1 MTRPPA
7 TLTSHTVLPIGGTRA
22 VLEASVAAETGAT
35 ALATVLETSGSTYV
49 RAGALALFDEHGG
62 QTGWLSGG
70 CLEPEIAQRA
80 QQAMQARRVKWM
92 EIDTRSDEDLLSG
105 SAVGCRGRLR
115 LALVPLGALPS
126 WPAMVTAW
134 RDGAGTLEM
143 HVHADGRIQARIGS
157 LAGTWQLDAATPP
170 WTDTSSRWPLSIA
183 PMPSILVL
191 GAGPETPVLLPMLRA
206 LGAHVTLVERR
217 PRWRMHAAFADVA
230 LDQTPTQALAA
241 CTRRHDAALVMHH
254 HFELDREALA
264 ALAQAPIGFVGLLG
278 PVRRRDDL
286 FRVLTAAAR
295 EALLP
300 RLHSPI
306 GLHLGGSGPEAIALS
321 ITAQLQRHLHGVP
334 A

>member
-1 MTRPPA
+1 MTRAPA
-7 TLTSHTVLPIGGTRA
+7 TLTTHAVLPIGGTRA
-22 VLEASVAAETGAT
+22 VLEASVAADGDA
-35 ALATVLETSGSTYV
+35 ALAVVLETSGSTYV
-49 RAGALALFDEHGG
+49 RAGALALFDTRGG

-80 QQAMQARRVKWM
+80 LAALHARCVHWM
-92 EIDTRSDEDLLSG
+92 EIDTHADEDLLSG

-115 LALVPLGALPS
+115 LALIPLAALPA
-126 WPAMVTAW
+126 WPALVAAW
-134 RDGAGTLEM
+134 RDGAGTLEL
-143 HVHADGRIQARIGS
+143 HVHAEGRVEARIGVE
-157 LAGTWQLDAATPP
+157 AGAWKLDADAPP
-170 WTDTSSRWPLSIA
+170 WTDAASRWSLSIA

-206 LGAHVTLVERR
+206 LGAHVTLAERR
-217 PRWRMHAAFADVA
+217 PRWRMHGEFADVSI
-230 LDQTPTQALAA
+230 DGTPTQALATR
-241 CTRRHDAALVMHH
+241 TRRHDAALVMHH

-264 ALAQAPIGFVGLLG
+264 ALADAPIGFVGLLG

-286 FRVLTAAAR
+286 FRVLPAATR

-321 ITAQLQRHLHGVP
+321 IAAQLQRHLHGVST
-334 A
+334 